1 MVTLHPFL
9 SAALMVA
16 VLAGGTTA
24 LAQQGPGMMGP
35 GMMRDGKGPGWG
47 MGWGMGHGG
56 MQRGMGYGMMGG
68 GCPMFGGGDGG
79 TYADGRLAFLR
90 AELGITDA
98 QKTAW
103 DAYAAALRK
112 NLENMQAMHATM
124 RQSMEQEKSPVER
137 LDTHVTTME
146 ARLAALKEMKP
157 ALATLYGAMTDDQ
170 KKKAADIL
178 TGMGCMM

>member
-1 MVTLHPFL
+1 
-9 SAALMVA
+9 
-16 VLAGGTTA
+16 
-24 LAQQGPGMMGP
+24 
-35 GMMRDGKGPGWG
+35 MMRDGGAGPGDS
-47 MGWGMGHGG
+47 MGWGMGHPG
-56 MQRGMGYGMMGG
+56 MQRGMGYGMMR
-68 GCPMFGGGDGG
+68 GCPMMFGTGDGA
-79 TYADGRLAFLR
+79 TYTDGRLAFLK

-98 QKTAW
+98 QKSAW

-124 RQSMEQEKSPVER
+124 RQSVEQEKSPVER
-137 LDTHVTTME
+137 LEVHVTTME

-170 KKKAADIL
+170 KKKAGEIL